1 MAKCQGK
8 VSTEAKVTAVVEGAV
23 AYGALSCT
31 QLKFKKKKGGVW
43 GGILITKLTQPTEQ
57 PLGNS

>member
-31 QLKFKKKKGGVW
+31 QLKFKKKRGGGM
-43 GGILITKLTQPTEQ
+43 GGNLNNEINPTYRTT
-57 PLGNS
+57 PG